1 MGKARRGEFT
11 IEQMV
16 ILLLF
21 AAAALILI
29 VWWMKTQYS
38 VLGVKDVEACKLS
51 VEGYAKLWVN
61 PTGTGVTD
69 VHLVQPDCKRQ
80 VITFTKD
87 HVETN
92 GKKTSVYDP
101 NTQKSESSYS
111 QLTPGIVNSVAASE
125 MSTCWYEFLEGKSYW
140 TNQVDIGDDNTAC
153 FVCGELHFDKDATFD
168 ASKQT
173 LFMDFLATNT
183 SRPYPKV
190 IGTQPPTYLDYLYLQ
205 PHICDHSTKS
215 KLPGTGMISFMPSL
229 IYGVYWYDP
238 KNDTSCEQQFLE
250 KVLIGE
256 SITKWQFGLVA
267 AVPGTLVPTIPLPK
281 YQNYVPPMRDLK
293 LTPDQSYVIIFYQ
306 LGQDKGVTDENQVTG
321 TTYAPLIIPASEYT
335 TDLCGTFLG

>member
-38 VLGVKDVEACKLS
+38 VLGMKDVEACRLS

-61 PTGTGVTD
+61 PTGTGATD
-69 VHLVQPDCKRQ
+69 IHLVQPDCTRQ
-80 VITFTKD
+80 VITFTED

-92 GKKTSVYDP
+92 GKKSGYYDP
-101 NTQKSESSYS
+101 DRQKSESSYS
-111 QLTPGIVNSVAASE
+111 TLTPGIVNSVAASE
-125 MSTCWYEFLEGKSYW
+125 MATCWYEFLEGKSYW
-140 TNQVDIGDDNTAC
+140 TNQVDIGNDNTAC
-153 FVCGELHFDKDATFD
+153 FVCGELHFDKGATFD

-173 LFMDFLATNT
+173 PFFDFLATNT

-190 IGTQPPTYLDYLYLQ
+190 IGSQPPTYLEYLYLQ

-215 KLPGTGMISFMPSL
+215 IAPDTISLLKPFGIP
-229 IYGVYWYDP
+229 WY
-238 KNDTSCEQQFLE
+238 NGSEGGSCEQQFAAKIVFGQVEGSALT
-250 KVLIGE
+250 VLGIPHFLPTE
-256 SITKWQFGLVA
+256 YKF
-267 AVPGTLVPTIPLPK
+267 VPFMK
-281 YQNYVPPMRDLK
+281 DLK

-306 LGQDKGVTDENQVTG
+306 LGQDEDLVKKRQNGEVVDTQPAG